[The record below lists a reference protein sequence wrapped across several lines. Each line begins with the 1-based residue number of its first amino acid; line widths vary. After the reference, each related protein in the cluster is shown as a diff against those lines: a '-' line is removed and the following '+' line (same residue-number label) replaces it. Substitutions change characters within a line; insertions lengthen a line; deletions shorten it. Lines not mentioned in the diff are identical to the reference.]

1 MVTKQRHGGGDE
13 AQGDRRLLCLVSNL
27 LTLFSGGLND
37 GNVTHRMIERGSGVL
52 EVW

>member
-13 AQGDRRLLCLVSNL
+13 AEGDRRLLCLVSNL
-27 LTLFSGGLND
+27 LMLFMGGWSD
-37 GNVTHRMIERGSGVL
+37 GNVTYKTIERGSGVL